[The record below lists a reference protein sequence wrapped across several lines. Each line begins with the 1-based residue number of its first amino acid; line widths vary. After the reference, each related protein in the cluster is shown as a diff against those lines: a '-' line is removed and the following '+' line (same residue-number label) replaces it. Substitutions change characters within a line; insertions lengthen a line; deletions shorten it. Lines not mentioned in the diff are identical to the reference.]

1 MGTLAI
7 SGKPR
12 EIVTI
17 AKRRFPV
24 RIRIGVPP
32 GGFGQRHTD
41 ITTWLD
47 QNCGATVSRQIS
59 TPTET
64 RSIDYQRRVRD

>member
-41 ITTWLD
+41 ITT
-47 QNCGATVSRQIS
+47 
-59 TPTET
+59 
-64 RSIDYQRRVRD
+64 